1 MKSKITHF
9 IAISFV
15 LSLFSAYKV
24 SAYKDDP
31 KKSSQSHQNNH
42 QTTKKTQNN
51 QNNQANNDVKKIE
64 HEEDDEKTTKEVNDL
79 IDEENKV
86 DELNEENADLSQKR
100 TNNVLQRATNHQD
113 NLSSPLNRNY

>member
-15 LSLFSAYKV
+15 LSLFSAC
-24 SAYKDDP
+24 KDEP
-31 KKSSQSHQNNH
+31 KKSSQSHQNNTK
-42 QTTKKTQNN
+42 TTKNN
-51 QNNQANNDVKKIE
+51 PINQANNDIKKIE
-64 HEEDDEKTTKEVNDL
+64 HEEEDEKATKEVNDL
-79 IDEENKV
+79 IDEENKI
-86 DELNEENADLSQKR
+86 DEFNEENANPSQKR

>member
-15 LSLFSAYKV
+15 LSLFSAC
-24 SAYKDDP
+24 KDEP
-31 KKSSQSHQNNH
+31 KKSSQSHQNNTK
-42 QTTKKTQNN
+42 TTKKTQNN
-51 QNNQANNDVKKIE
+51 QNNQANNDVEKIE
-64 HEEDDEKTTKEVNDL
+64 HEEDDDEKTTKEVNDL

-86 DELNEENADLSQKR
+86 DEFNKENADPSQKR

>member
-15 LSLFSAYKV
+15 LSLFSAC
-24 SAYKDDP
+24 KDDP
-31 KKSSQSHQNNH
+31 KKSSQSHQNNTK
-42 QTTKKTQNN
+42 TTKNN
-51 QNNQANNDVKKIE
+51 QNNQANNDVEKIE

-86 DELNEENADLSQKR
+86 DELNEENANPSQKR

>member
-15 LSLFSAYKV
+15 LSLFSAC
-24 SAYKDDP
+24 KDDP
-31 KKSSQSHQNNH
+31 KKSSQSHQNN
-42 QTTKKTQNN
+42 TKTNPIN
-51 QNNQANNDVKKIE
+51 PANNDVKKIE

-86 DELNEENADLSQKR
+86 DKLNEENADLSQKR

>member
-15 LSLFSAYKV
+15 LILF

-31 KKSSQSHQNNH
+31 KKSSQSHQNNTK
-42 QTTKKTQNN
+42 TTKNN
-51 QNNQANNDVKKIE
+51 PINQANNDIKKIE
-64 HEEDDEKTTKEVNDL
+64 HEEEDEKATKEVNDL
-79 IDEENKV
+79 INNENKI
-86 DELNEENADLSQKR
+86 DEINEENANPSQKR

>member
-15 LSLFSAYKV
+15 LSLFIAS
-24 SAYKDDP
+24 KDEP
-31 KKSSQSHQNNH
+31 KKSSQSHQNN
-42 QTTKKTQNN
+42 TKTTQNN
-51 QNNQANNDVKKIE
+51 PINQANKDIKKIE

-79 IDEENKV
+79 INEENKI
-86 DELNEENADLSQKR
+86 DEINEENANPSQKR

>member
-15 LSLFSAYKV
+15 LSLFSAC
-24 SAYKDDP
+24 KDDP

-42 QTTKKTQNN
+42 QTTKKM

>member
-15 LSLFSAYKV
+15 LSLFSAC
-24 SAYKDDP
+24 KDDP

-42 QTTKKTQNN
+42 QTTKKTQND
-51 QNNQANNDVKKIE
+51 QANNDVKKIE

-79 IDEENKV
+79 IDEKNKA
-86 DELNEENADLSQKR
+86 DEINEENADLSQKR

>member
-15 LSLFSAYKV
+15 LSLFSAC
-24 SAYKDDP
+24 KDEP
-31 KKSSQSHQNNH
+31 KKSSQSHQNNTK
-42 QTTKKTQNN
+42 TTKNN
-51 QNNQANNDVKKIE
+51 PINQANNDIRKIE

-79 IDEENKV
+79 INEENKI
-86 DELNEENADLSQKR
+86 DEINEENANPSQKR

>member
-15 LSLFSAYKV
+15 LSLFSAC
-24 SAYKDDP
+24 KDDP

-42 QTTKKTQNN
+42 QTTKKTQNIPI
-51 QNNQANNDVKKIE
+51 NQANNDIRKIE
-64 HEEDDEKTTKEVNDL
+64 HEEDDKKVTKEVNDL
-79 IDEENKV
+79 IDEENKI
-86 DELNEENADLSQKR
+86 DEINEENADPSQKR

>member
-15 LSLFSAYKV
+15 LSLFSAC
-24 SAYKDDP
+24 KDDP
-31 KKSSQSHQNNH
+31 KKLSQSHQNNH

-51 QNNQANNDVKKIE
+51 QNNQANNDVEKIE

-86 DELNEENADLSQKR
+86 DEINEENANPPQKS
-100 TNNVLQRATNHQD
+100 NPNVLQRATNHQD

>member
-15 LSLFSAYKV
+15 LSLFIAC
-24 SAYKDDP
+24 KDEV
-31 KKSSQSHQNNH
+31 KKSSQSHQNN
-42 QTTKKTQNN
+42 TKTTQNN
-51 QNNQANNDVKKIE
+51 PIDQANKDIKKIE

-86 DELNEENADLSQKR
+86 DEINKENADLSQKR